1 MPTTTVTLLSGS
13 PAPGGSL
20 AWAVATAPAGDTI
33 QFATDLKGDT
43 ITLGNTPDISKPLTI
58 DEGGAASPSA
68 AGV

>member
-1 MPTTTVTLLSGS
+1 
-13 PAPGGSL
+13 L